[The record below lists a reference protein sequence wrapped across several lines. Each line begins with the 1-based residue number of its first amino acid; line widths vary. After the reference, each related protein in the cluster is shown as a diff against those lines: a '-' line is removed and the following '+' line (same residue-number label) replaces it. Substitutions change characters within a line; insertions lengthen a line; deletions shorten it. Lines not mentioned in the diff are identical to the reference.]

1 MNTLIPPRGFPT
13 SEHED
18 RLVRAQRI
26 MRAQEIDALLL
37 ITEPEFR
44 YFTGFL
50 TQFWQSPTRPW
61 FLLVPVK
68 GKPIAVIPQI
78 GAEVMA
84 KTWVEDIRSWSS
96 PQPWDEGVSLLVEA
110 IHESGG
116 VNARIGIPMG
126 AETSLRMS
134 LLDFDT
140 LRAKFNFVDATS
152 ITRELRLTK
161 SEAEIEKIRH
171 ICQLA
176 SDTFEALPDFVQV
189 GDTEQEIFTK
199 FKVDLLQRG
208 ADDVPYLVGGAGQ
221 SGYGDIISPP
231 SEQAIQTGDVL
242 MLDTGAVFDG
252 YFCDFDRNYAFG
264 QASDE
269 AKQAYQVLYAAT
281 DAGMQAAKVGAKCKD
296 VYNAMWKII
305 EEYSPS
311 ASGVGRLGHGL
322 GMQLTEPPSHTH
334 FDETVLKPGM
344 VITLEPGLTI
354 AEGKIMVHEE
364 NIVIRE
370 DGYELLSRRAPQEL
384 PII

>member
-1 MNTLIPPRGFPT
+1 M
-13 SEHED
+13 
-18 RLVRAQRI
+18 
-26 MRAQEIDALLL
+26 LLL
-37 ITEPEFR
+37 TTEPEFR
-44 YFTGFL
+44 YFSGFL

-68 GKPIAVIPQI
+68 GDLVAVIPQI

-84 KTWVEDIRSWSS
+84 KTWVADIRTWSS
-96 PQPWDEGVSLLVEA
+96 PQPRDEGVSLLVEA
-110 IHESGG
+110 IHDLGG
-116 VNARIGIPMG
+116 ADARVGIPMG

-134 LLDFDT
+134 LLDFDK
-140 LRAKFNFVDATS
+140 LRAKFTFVDATS
-152 ITRELRLTK
+152 TTRELRMLK
-161 SEAEIEKIRH
+161 SEAEIEKIRF
-171 ICQLA
+171 ICSLA
-176 SDTFEALPDFVQV
+176 SDTFEALPDFVQI
-189 GDTEQEIFTK
+189 GGTAQEIFTK

-208 ADDVPYLVGGAGQ
+208 VDDVPYLVGGAGQ
-221 SGYGDIISPP
+221 GGYGDIISPP
-231 SEQAIQTGDVL
+231 SAEPVRAGDVL
-242 MLDTGAVFDG
+242 MLDTGAVWDR

-269 AKQAYQVLYAAT
+269 AKKAYEVLYAAT
-281 DAGMQAAKVGAKCKD
+281 EAGVTAARVGAKCKD
-296 VYNAMWKII
+296 VYSSMWKII

-364 NIVIRE
+364 NLVIRE
-370 DGYELLSRRAPQEL
+370 DGVELLSRRAPQEL